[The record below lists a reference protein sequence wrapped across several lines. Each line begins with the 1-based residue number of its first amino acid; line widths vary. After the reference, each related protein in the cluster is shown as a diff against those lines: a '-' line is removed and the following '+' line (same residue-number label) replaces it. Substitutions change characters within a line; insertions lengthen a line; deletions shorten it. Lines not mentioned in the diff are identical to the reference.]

1 VITPLIAFGLLFGR
15 WWRTTL
21 VVAAVGWPAIL
32 AVDGTVTTPVA
43 AFASGL
49 AGLVN
54 AGVGVAVH
62 RTVLHLTRSVR
73 TSLGGSDGRDR

>member
-21 VVAAVGWPAIL
+21 VVAVVGWPAIL
-32 AVDGTVTTPVA
+32 ALDGVVVTPIA

-49 AGLVN
+49 AALVN
-54 AGVGVAVH
+54 AGIGVAVH

-73 TSLGGSDGRDR
+73 ASLGGSDGRHR

>member
-1 VITPLIAFGLLFGR
+1 VIPVLIAFGLLFGR

-21 VVAAVGWPAIL
+21 VVAAIGWPAIL
-32 AVDGTVTTPVA
+32 AVDGVVATPVA

-49 AGLVN
+49 AAVVN

-62 RTVLHLTRSVR
+62 RTVLRLTRSVR
-73 TSLGGSDGRDR
+73 TSLRGPDGRPR